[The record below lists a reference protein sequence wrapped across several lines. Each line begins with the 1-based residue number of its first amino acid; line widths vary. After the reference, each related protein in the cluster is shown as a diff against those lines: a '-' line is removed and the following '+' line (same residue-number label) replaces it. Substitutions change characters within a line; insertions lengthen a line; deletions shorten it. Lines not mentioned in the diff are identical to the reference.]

1 MEITCHTILVKTNA
15 MAEIETSRSEKTK
28 RFIKKSTRVD
38 LTPMVDLG
46 FLLLTFFV
54 FTTTMSTQIV
64 MKLNMPVDRD
74 SINDPVCQSCV
85 LTVLL
90 DNNNSI
96 RYYEGALEN
105 NPVIKETGYAPEE
118 IRAVL
123 MNKMYKVESI
133 RGKKRPLFLLL
144 NHQPPAA
151 LKTLLI

>member
-1 MEITCHTILVKTNA
+1 
-15 MAEIETSRSEKTK
+15 
-28 RFIKKSTRVD
+28 
-38 LTPMVDLG
+38 MVDLG
-46 FLLLTFFV
+46 FLLITFFV
-54 FTTTMSTQIV
+54 FTTTISAQTV
-64 MKLNMPVDRD
+64 MKLNIPVDKD

-90 DNNNSI
+90 DKNNNI
-96 RYYEGALEN
+96 KYYEGALED
-105 NPVIKETGYAPEE
+105 NPVVEETGYAPEE

-133 RGKKRPLFLLL
+133 RGKKKPLFLLL